1 MVVNQIVSQ
10 WLIKQTN
17 KKHSNPSILI
27 TSDDRVG
34 EECKGCSKR
43 LQQKSRTTGEC
54 ILLTV
59 LQNMSANSAKSDTQD
74 RIPLQIFGAV
84 FPKLQRQLKV
94 ATLIVESR
102 QELQQDSR
110 FSSMSTQLVQLPTR
124 ALACTF
130 QNGKCL
136 QCLTSLSPGLHQNF
150 TGLPPQ
156 MSFSRCFCKSVPD
169 TKL

>member
-43 LQQKSRTTGEC
+43 LQQKSRTTRKC

-59 LQNMSANSAKSDTQD
+59 LQNMSANSPKSDTQD

-110 FSSMSTQLVQLPTR
+110 FSSDVYAVGTVTHSCSCLYFPEWKVPSMPDLTFTWIAPELHRSPTTDE
-124 ALACTF
+124 L
-130 QNGKCL
+130 
-136 QCLTSLSPGLHQNF
+136 
-150 TGLPPQ
+150 
-156 MSFSRCFCKSVPD
+156 
-169 TKL
+169 